1 MQDSYH
7 NIVDCVKMHAREVPE
22 RLAIVSEAGSVTY
35 GQLGPK
41 VDLLARR
48 LLKLGVKKGDIV
60 GVLSYPRIDAYVL
73 HLALISVGAIWL
85 GINPKYKYPE
95 MEYITADSRPVA
107 LFFISE
113 QGGRKY
119 QNDIFKLKSEV
130 DSVKHVVCFDEH
142 VPGATYFADLM
153 TERDLH
159 AAEVTLPPI
168 RGEDVA
174 MIVYTSG
181 SSGKPKGCML
191 RNKSMV
197 HRGQMQIRD
206 FDFNGEYPILYNP
219 WPMNH
224 VGGLQLLSAYSCV
237 AGGTLVFQQSFEA
250 ENICRLVRENKIN
263 ILILLPT
270 MFHLLFSAKS
280 FNPDDLASIELFM
293 FVGASLSPD
302 QIRRLQRLGHGK
314 VQTNY
319 GLTEGHSTVT
329 ISTPGLDPET
339 LSVTLGHSKSGE
351 VRVMSDDDQ
360 VCGEG
365 MQGELQ
371 IRPEYCMLGYLN
383 RPEATAAA
391 FTADG
396 WVKTG
401 DRVEVLHGGEMR
413 LVGRMSEMYKS
424 GGYNIYPREIE
435 MCLEEHPAV
444 GLAAVVKR
452 ADELY
457 GEVGCAYVVPKSG
470 KELSTTELKTWCK
483 EHIADYK
490 VPKDF
495 IVTASVPLLPN
506 NKIDKV
512 TLQKQVGAQ

>member
-1 MQDSYH
+1 VQQSYN
-7 NIVDCVKMHAREVPE
+7 NIVDCVKRHAREIPE
-22 RLAIVSEAGSVTY
+22 RLAIVSETGSITY
-35 GQLGPK
+35 RQMAK
-41 VDLLARR
+41 NIDLLARR
-48 LLKLGVKKGDIV
+48 LLTLGIKKGDIV
-60 GVLSYPRIDAYVL
+60 GVLSYPRIDAYEL

-95 MEYITADSRPVA
+95 MEYIIADARPIA

-113 QGGRKY
+113 QGERKY
-119 QNDIFKLKSEV
+119 TDDIFELKAAV
-130 DSVKHVVCFDEH
+130 DSIKHVVCFDKH
-142 VPGATYFADLM
+142 VPGTMYFPNLM
-153 TERDLH
+153 TEDDLRKDL
-159 AAEVTLPPI
+159 TMSLL

-197 HRGQMQIRD
+197 HRGEMQIRD
-206 FDFNGEYPILYNP
+206 FDFSGDYPILYNP

-224 VGGLQLLSAYSCV
+224 VGGLQLLAAYSCV
-237 AGGTLVFQQSFEA
+237 AGGTQVFQQNFEA
-250 ENICRLVRENKIN
+250 ENICRLVRENKIS

-270 MFHLLFSAKS
+270 MFHLLFSAKT
-280 FNPDDLASIELFM
+280 FKPDDLASIELFM
-293 FVGASLSPD
+293 FAGASLSPD
-302 QIRRLQRLGHGK
+302 QIRKLQRLGGGK

-319 GLTEGHSTVT
+319 GLTEGHSTIT
-329 ISTPGLDPET
+329 ISTPGLDPEI
-339 LSVTLGHSKSGE
+339 LSVTLGQSKSGE
-351 VRVMSDDDQ
+351 VRVMSDDGR
-360 VCGEG
+360 VCSEG

-401 DRVEVLHGGEMR
+401 DRVEMLPGGEMR

-424 GGYNIYPREIE
+424 GGYNIYPREVE
-435 MCLEEHPAV
+435 MCLEEHPDV
-444 GLAAVVKR
+444 SLAAVVKR

-457 GEVGCAYVVPKSG
+457 GEVGCAYVVPKG
-470 KELSTTELKTWCK
+470 GRELSATDLKAWCK
-483 EHIADYK
+483 ERIADYK

-495 IVTASVPLLPN
+495 IVAASVPLLPN

-512 TLQKQVGAQ
+512 TLQKQVTAQ